1 MHISWRQLILLHFTI
16 LHHAQVATPCTP
28 ISHLQITSLCFIH
41 LTLYVPCFI
50 CTLLQLN
57 SPHFTLFDHTLL
69 QAAHVTST
77 KLTLPPLHDHL
88 TFLSSL
94 YLTSSTQ
101 VTFIYL
107 ISLDLTLTHFFRR
120 VEYCFI
126 RPYLFQPM
134 SLHLTP
140 LLSPW
145 LYFTV
150 ACPVSSPNLPH
161 LCLTLHH
168 FPSSRFNLF
177 TLIHSCYLILSHF
190 TPTPSSSP

>member
-1 MHISWRQLILLHFTI
+1 MLKSLPHVLPLATFKSPHFALFTLLYTY
-16 LHHAQVATPCTP
+16 LA
-28 ISHLQITSLCFIH
+28 
-41 LTLYVPCFI
+41 LYVPYFNLTHPISPCLITRCFR
-50 CTLLQLN
+50 QR
-57 SPHFTLFDHTLL
+57 
-69 QAAHVTST
+69 TS
-77 KLTLPPLHDHL
+77 LRPNLHYHL

-94 YLTSSTQ
+94 YLTFSTQ
-101 VTFIYL
+101 VTFVYL

-120 VEYCFI
+120 IEYCFI